1 MSDIKQKLLQIG
13 NAQIHEDVFKDFE
26 QMSIALKNDRG
37 IDLTV
42 EESYLSI
49 YELAEELRLLI
60 TNPNQVQSFVDIS
73 GLQLDKSMDE
83 IVKRGEFQKLL
94 DTLNNLTRTDFTPP
108 LSEPYKSPARETG
121 RKRTAKGNRFER
133 MDQEDARFVFTA
145 PNYPSQDPRRT
156 GRFVKPGPKDILKYP
171 EVVKWLLRNSTTYGF
186 LLYLDLGLYWV
197 GVDELQ
203 AQLSNAVDPNNV
215 RSRFL
220 KNIQQLNL
228 IQSNSHNKLDGNIV
242 K

>member
-94 DTLNNLTRTDFTPP
+94 DTLNNLTR
-108 LSEPYKSPARETG
+108 R
-121 RKRTAKGNRFER
+121 NW
-133 MDQEDARFVFTA
+133 QEA
-145 PNYPSQDPRRT
+145 YS
-156 GRFVKPGPKDILKYP
+156 
-171 EVVKWLLRNSTTYGF
+171 
-186 LLYLDLGLYWV
+186 
-197 GVDELQ
+197 
-203 AQLSNAVDPNNV
+203 
-215 RSRFL
+215 
-220 KNIQQLNL
+220 
-228 IQSNSHNKLDGNIV
+228 
-242 K
+242 